1 MRKLIIEFEPI
12 NEIKE
17 VFKPVFE
24 KVNYYEILETLK
36 IDPEKGTCV
45 DLIEFELKE
54 GLSIHEL
61 DSIGRNEILNV
72 LKSDGDKHT
81 CLVRYQEPEES
92 RAYFKE
98 YDLDLINSTPS
109 IISNKKFTI
118 SVIGDQKNLTSF
130 IELVKTN
137 IGTVLDLRFQKAAYQ
152 KHDILS
158 VLTDKQKEIIIA
170 ANHYGYYDYPK
181 KINAEQL
188 SKKVNISKATLL
200 QHLRKAEGRL
210 LANIL
215 AGYSLK

>member
-1 MRKLIIEFEPI
+1 MRKLIIEFEP
-12 NEIKE
+12 NENIKE

-36 IDPEKGTCV
+36 IDPEKGTYV

-61 DSIGRNEILNV
+61 ESIGRNEILNV
-72 LKSDGDKHT
+72 LKSEGDKHT

-92 RAYFKE
+92 KAYFKE

-109 IISNKKFTI
+109 IISNEKFTI
-118 SVIGDQKNLTSF
+118 SVIGDQKTLATF
-130 IELVKTN
+130 IDLIKINV
-137 IGTVLDLRFQKAAYQ
+137 GTVLDMRFQKAAYQ

-170 ANHYGYYDYPK
+170 ANHYGYYDYPR
-181 KINAEQL
+181 KISSKQL
-188 SKKVNISKATLL
+188 SQKVKISKPTLV
-200 QHLRKAEGRL
+200 QHLRKAEGGL
-210 LANIL
+210 WQIYWP
-215 AGYSLK
+215 GIH